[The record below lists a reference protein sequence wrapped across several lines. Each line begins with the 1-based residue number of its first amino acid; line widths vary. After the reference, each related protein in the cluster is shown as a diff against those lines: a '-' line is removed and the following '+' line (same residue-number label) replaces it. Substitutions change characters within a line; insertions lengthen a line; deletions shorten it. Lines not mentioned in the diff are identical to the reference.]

1 MVLKN
6 SACNSVGVFFY
17 LCAFR
22 YVCVCVLTQ
31 QVQSV
36 DSQAKLLGKIT
47 SLEKERETKQE
58 IPDPTPVEDCPLC
71 LPEWRR
77 E

>member
-1 MVLKN
+1 M
-6 SACNSVGVFFY
+6 
-17 LCAFR
+17 
-22 YVCVCVLTQ
+22 CVLNQ
-31 QVQSV
+31 QVQSL

-71 LPEWRR
+71 LPEWRQ